1 MVMRG
6 DVMMKTTVKA
16 VMLGLAALLA
26 SVLAIGCTADGTTT
40 PPPTPGEVKLGWDF
54 RDGALG

>member
-1 MVMRG
+1 
-6 DVMMKTTVKA
+6 MMKTTVKA